1 MTLEQEMEKLEEQ
14 LNEVS
19 DLVGKGIDMDKNV
32 ELCDKI
38 IDKISILEK
47 IIKLGLTKKEYYKTT
62 QTQEELDE
70 IKVQLDKLNDEINR
84 LKQYIGDYN
93 RTIDINPNT
102 IYIIQL
108 NTKDGMLKQKVS
120 T

>member
-38 IDKISILEK
+38 IDEIAILE
-47 IIKLGLTKKEYYKTT
+47 IITLGLTKKEYYETT
-62 QTQEELDE
+62 HTQ
-70 IKVQLDKLNDEINR
+70 
-84 LKQYIGDYN
+84 
-93 RTIDINPNT
+93 
-102 IYIIQL
+102 
-108 NTKDGMLKQKVS
+108 KDVKRNQS
-120 T
+120 TT